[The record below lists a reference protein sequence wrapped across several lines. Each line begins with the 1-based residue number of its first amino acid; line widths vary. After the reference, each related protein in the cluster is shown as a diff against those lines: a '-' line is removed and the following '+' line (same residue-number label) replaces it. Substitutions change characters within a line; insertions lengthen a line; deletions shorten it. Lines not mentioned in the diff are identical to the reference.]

1 MIDHIPTL
9 TVKTLTSF
17 DGTLEP
23 FLRVHQVSTVAI
35 RQESTTPAASTK
47 KTPAKLWM
55 SKALPLFRVPT
66 GEYRS
71 HGLSRG
77 HHFSF
82 KMSMSPFCWSS
93 KILDTDKYLDDSL
106 VSGTPLHLCYNI
118 HPGIQTMKNPYH
130 HISGQNSFKKNLTGS
145 VMVWIS
151 DTVMVMTID
160 FLEALDFLIKHIS

>member
-1 MIDHIPTL
+1 MMNLILTSTL
-9 TVKTLTSF
+9 KTLTSF
-17 DGTLEP
+17 EGTLEP

-55 SKALPLFRVPT
+55 SKALPVFRVPT

-82 KMSMSPFCWSS
+82 RMSMSPFCWSS
-93 KILDTDKYLDDSL
+93 KILDTAKYRHTNGRLFIWRHFSDYFQLTMSML
-106 VSGTPLHLCYNI
+106 QHLSWN
-118 HPGIQTMKNPYH
+118 K
-130 HISGQNSFKKNLTGS
+130 GQEESIPSQHKAKRYFKRILAES

-151 DTVMVMTID
+151 ETVCD
-160 FLEALDFLIKHIS
+160 GNHIF